1 MSKKPIQSR
10 TLWFNVLSIVAVIVT
25 EVLSNTELKEL
36 LGGYTGT
43 IMILGAVIN
52 AMLRLDTSKAISSE
66 PASENNTHP
75 QSTDNIIIDE
85 LQKDDNNMG
94 MF

>member
-10 TLWFNVLSIVAVIVT
+10 TLWFNVLSIVAVVVA
-25 EVLSNTELKEL
+25 EVLSNAEFKEL

-52 AMLRLDTSKAISSE
+52 AMLRLDTSKAIGSE
-66 PASENNTHP
+66 PVPDKESHP
-75 QSTDNIIIDE
+75 QSTDSIIADE
-85 LQKDDNNMG
+85 LKKDDNDMG
-94 MF
+94 LF

>member
-1 MSKKPIQSR
+1 MTKKPIQSR
-10 TLWFNVLSIVAVIVT
+10 TLWFNVLSIVAIVVT

-66 PASENNTHP
+66 PVSDKNIHP
-75 QSTDNIIIDE
+75 QSTDSIIADE
-85 LQKDDNNMG
+85 LKKDDNERG